1 MDRIRVK
8 NFGPIKSGL
17 SEQDGWMDIPK
28 FCVFIGNQ
36 GSGKSTIAKLYSTF
50 SWIEKA
56 LVRGDFTEK
65 WLGRKNK
72 LVNQFLPYHR
82 ISDYLIDSGDV
93 SDQTEIDYEGD
104 AYTISYRQ
112 SVLTATPKNEGSY
125 KLPQLMY
132 VPAERN
138 FIAYVKSP
146 KELKL
151 SSESLK
157 EFLTE
162 FENAKHELKASI
174 KLPVNGVD
182 LDYDRLNDVMNIRS
196 STYKIG
202 LTDSSSGFQS
212 IVPMFLVSR
221 YLSNKVKESINGGE
235 AGEPMSPK
243 ELNRFRK
250 SIAEIFSNKSLKE
263 DQKRA
268 AIQVLSEKFNK
279 SAFINI
285 VEEPEQNLFPSSQW
299 EMLKSLVRFA
309 NDLPDNKLLITTH
322 SPYILNW
329 FSISGL
335 AFEISKKISNND
347 ELKRKLK
354 QLLESSERVAPSEL
368 AFYEFSEIHGT
379 VKKLQTTEG
388 VVSGNNF
395 LNEYLRDSNTMLD
408 DLLEIEEL
416 AVS

>member
-1 MDRIRVK
+1 MNKIRVK
-8 NFGPIKSGL
+8 NFGPIKSGFP
-17 SEQDGWMDIPK
+17 EQNGWMDIPK

-56 LVRGDFTEK
+56 LVRGDFDEK

-82 ISDYLIDSGDV
+82 ISDYLVDSGDV

-112 SVLTATPKNEGSY
+112 SILTAIPKNEGSY

-162 FENAKHELKASI
+162 YENAKQDLKTSV

-182 LDYDRLNDVMNIRS
+182 LDYDRLNDVMNIKS
-196 STYKIG
+196 ANYKIG

-221 YLSNKVKESINGGE
+221 HLSNKVKESLNGE
-235 AGEPMSPK
+235 TGEPMSPK

-250 SIAEIFSNKSLKE
+250 AISEIFSNKSLKE

-279 SAFINI
+279 SAFVNI

-299 EMLKSLVRFA
+299 EMLKSLVQYA
-309 NDLPDNKLLITTH
+309 NQLPDNKLLITTH

-335 AFEISKKISNND
+335 AFEISKKLSENQG
-347 ELKRKLK
+347 LKEKLNK
-354 QLLESSERVAPSEL
+354 LLQISERVNPAEL
-368 AFYEFSEIHGT
+368 AFYEFSEVEGT
-379 VKKLQTTEG
+379 VKKLRTTEG
-388 VVSGNNF
+388 VVSGNNY
-395 LNEYLRDSNTMLD
+395 LNEYLRESNTMLD

-416 AVS
+416 ALLS

>member
-1 MDRIRVK
+1 MTKIRVK
-8 NFGPIKSGL
+8 NFGPIKLGFP
-17 SEQDGWMDIPK
+17 EQGGWMDIPK

-36 GSGKSTIAKLYSTF
+36 GSGKSTLAKLYSTF
-50 SWIEKA
+50 TWIEKA
-56 LVRGDFTEK
+56 LVRGDFNEK

-72 LVNQFLPYHR
+72 LLNQFLPYHR
-82 ISDYLIDSGDV
+82 IADYLVDSGEI

-104 AYTISYRQ
+104 AFSISYRE
-112 SVLTATPKNEGSY
+112 SFLTAIPKNEGTY
-125 KLPQLMY
+125 KLPQVMY

-162 FENAKHELKASI
+162 FENAKQDLKSSI

-182 LDYDRLNDVMNIRS
+182 LDYDRLNDVLNIRTS
-196 STYKIG
+196 SYKIG

-212 IVPMFLVSR
+212 IVPIFLVSR
-221 YLSNKVKESINGGE
+221 FLTHKVKESLLSDV
-235 AGEPMSPK
+235 GEPMSPK
-243 ELNRFRK
+243 ELSRFRK
-250 SIAEIFSNKSLKE
+250 AIAEIFTNKSLKE

-279 SAFINI
+279 SAFINT
-285 VEEPEQNLFPSSQW
+285 VEEPEQNLFPTSQW
-299 EMLKSLVRFA
+299 EMLKSLVSYA
-309 NDLPDNKLLITTH
+309 NELPDNKLLITTH

-335 AFEISKKISNND
+335 AFEISKKLDENE
-347 ELKRKLK
+347 ELKNKLNR
-354 QLLESSERVAPSEL
+354 LLLAKERVDPSSL
-368 AFYEFSEIHGT
+368 AFYEFSEVDGSIR
-379 VKKLQTTEG
+379 KLNTTEG

-395 LNEYLRDSNTMLD
+395 LNDYLRESNVMLD
-408 DLLEIEEL
+408 ELLEIEEL
-416 AVS
+416 AV

>member
-1 MDRIRVK
+1 MNRIRVK
-8 NFGPIKSGL
+8 NFGPIKSGFPDQ
-17 SEQDGWMDIPK
+17 EGWMDIPK

-36 GSGKSTIAKLYSTF
+36 GSGKSTLAKLYSSF

-56 LVRGDFTEK
+56 LVRGDFNEQ

-72 LVNQFLPYHR
+72 LLNQFLPYHR
-82 ISDYLIDSGDV
+82 ISDYLIDSGEV
-93 SDQTEIDYEGD
+93 SEQTEIDYEGD
-104 AYTISYRQ
+104 AYSISYRQ
-112 SVLTATPKNEGSY
+112 SFLTATPKNDGSY
-125 KLPQLMY
+125 KLPQIMY

-162 FENAKHELKASI
+162 FENAKQDLKTSV
-174 KLPVNGVD
+174 KLPVNGVE

-196 STYKIG
+196 AFYKIG
-202 LTDSSSGFQS
+202 LTDASSGFQS

-221 YLSNKVKESINGGE
+221 FLSNKVKESVQGDTSE
-235 AGEPMSPK
+235 SMSTK
-243 ELNRFRK
+243 ELTRFRK
-250 SIAEIFSNKSLKE
+250 TFSEIFNNKSLTA

-299 EMLKSLVRFA
+299 EMLKSLVGFA
-309 NDLPDNKLLITTH
+309 NEVKDNKLLITTH

-329 FSISGL
+329 LSISGL
-335 AFEISKKISNND
+335 AFEISKKLNGNE
-347 ELKRKLK
+347 ELKNKLNN
-354 QLLESSERVAPSEL
+354 LLQNKERVDPSHL
-368 AFYEFSEIHGT
+368 AFYEFSEAEGSI
-379 VKKLQTTEG
+379 KKLNTTEG
-388 VVSGNNF
+388 VVTGNNF
-395 LNEYLRDSNTMLD
+395 LNDYLRESNVMLD

-416 AVS
+416 AVR

>member
-1 MDRIRVK
+1 MNRIRIK
-8 NFGPIKSGL
+8 NFGPVKSGFH
-17 SEQDGWMDIPK
+17 ENDGWIDIPK

-36 GSGKSTIAKLYSTF
+36 GSGKSTLAKLYSTF
-50 SWIEKA
+50 SWMEKA
-56 LVRGDFTEK
+56 LVRGDFNEK
-65 WLGRKNK
+65 WLARKNK
-72 LVNQFLPYHR
+72 LANQFLPYHR
-82 ISDYLIDSGDV
+82 IADYLIESGDL
-93 SDQTEIDYEGD
+93 SQHTELDFEGD
-104 AYTISYRQ
+104 AFSISYRQ
-112 SVLTATPKNEGSY
+112 GVLTAKAKNEGNY

-162 FENAKHELKASI
+162 FENAKQDLRTSI

-182 LDYDRLNDVMNIRS
+182 LDYDRLNDVMNIRTS
-196 STYKIG
+196 GYKIG

-212 IVPMFLVSR
+212 VVPVYLVSR
-221 YLSNKVKESINGGE
+221 YLSQKVKESLNGD

-268 AIQVLSEKFNK
+268 AIQVLSERFNK
-279 SAFINI
+279 SAFVNI

-309 NDLPDNKLLITTH
+309 NQLQDNKLLITTH

-335 AFEISKKISNND
+335 AFQLSKKIVGNTELIKKLHKLLQED
-347 ELKRKLK
+347 EI
-354 QLLESSERVAPSEL
+354 VDPSEL
-368 AFYEFSEIHGT
+368 ACYEFSEVDGT
-379 VKKLQTTEG
+379 IRKLPITDG
-388 VVSGNNF
+388 VVSGRNY
-395 LNEYLRDSNTMLD
+395 LNEFLKESNNMLD
-408 DLLEIEEL
+408 NLLEIEEL
-416 AVS
+416 ALS

>member
-1 MDRIRVK
+1 M
-8 NFGPIKSGL
+8 
-17 SEQDGWMDIPK
+17 
-28 FCVFIGNQ
+28 
-36 GSGKSTIAKLYSTF
+36 
-50 SWIEKA
+50 
-56 LVRGDFTEK
+56 RGDFNEK
-65 WLGRKNK
+65 WLARKNK
-72 LVNQFLPYHR
+72 LANQFLPYHR
-82 ISDYLIDSGDV
+82 IADYLIESGDL
-93 SDQTEIDYEGD
+93 SQHTELDFEGD
-104 AYTISYRQ
+104 AFSISYRQ
-112 SVLTATPKNEGSY
+112 GVLTAKAKNEGNY

-162 FENAKHELKASI
+162 FENAKQDLRTSI

-182 LDYDRLNDVMNIRS
+182 LDYDRLNDVMNIRTS
-196 STYKIG
+196 GYKIG

-212 IVPMFLVSR
+212 VVPVYLVSR
-221 YLSNKVKESINGGE
+221 YLSQKVKESLNGD

-268 AIQVLSEKFNK
+268 AIQVLSERFNK
-279 SAFINI
+279 SAFVNI

-309 NDLPDNKLLITTH
+309 NQLQDNKLLITTH

-335 AFEISKKISNND
+335 AFQLSKKIVGNTELIKKLHKLLQED
-347 ELKRKLK
+347 EI
-354 QLLESSERVAPSEL
+354 VDPSEL
-368 AFYEFSEIHGT
+368 ACYEFSEVDGT
-379 VKKLQTTEG
+379 IRKLPITDG
-388 VVSGNNF
+388 VVSGRNY
-395 LNEYLRDSNTMLD
+395 LNEFLKESNNMLD
-408 DLLEIEEL
+408 NLLEIEEL
-416 AVS
+416 ALS

>member
-1 MDRIRVK
+1 
-8 NFGPIKSGL
+8 
-17 SEQDGWMDIPK
+17 MDIPK

-36 GSGKSTIAKLYSTF
+36 GSGKSTLAKLYSTF
-50 SWIEKA
+50 TWIEKA
-56 LVRGDFTEK
+56 LVRGDFNEK

-72 LVNQFLPYHR
+72 LLNQFLPYHR
-82 ISDYLIDSGDV
+82 IAEYLVDSGEI

-104 AYTISYRQ
+104 AFSISYRE
-112 SVLTATPKNEGSY
+112 SFLTAIPKNESTY
-125 KLPQLMY
+125 KLPQVMY

-162 FENAKHELKASI
+162 FENAKQDLKSSI

-182 LDYDRLNDVMNIRS
+182 LDYDRLNDVMNIRTS
-196 STYKIG
+196 SYKIG

-221 YLSNKVKESINGGE
+221 FLTHKVKESLLSDV
-235 AGEPMSPK
+235 GEPMSPK
-243 ELNRFRK
+243 ELSRFRK
-250 SIAEIFSNKSLKE
+250 AIAEIFTNKSLKE

-279 SAFINI
+279 SAFINT
-285 VEEPEQNLFPSSQW
+285 VEEPEQNLFPTSQW
-299 EMLKSLVRFA
+299 EMLKSLVSYA
-309 NDLPDNKLLITTH
+309 NELPDNKLLITTH

-335 AFEISKKISNND
+335 AFEISKKLDENE
-347 ELKRKLK
+347 ELKNKLNR
-354 QLLESSERVAPSEL
+354 LLLAKERVDPSSL
-368 AFYEFSEIHGT
+368 AFYEFSEVDGSIR
-379 VKKLQTTEG
+379 KLNTTEG

-395 LNEYLRDSNTMLD
+395 LNDYLRESNVMLD
-408 DLLEIEEL
+408 ELLEIEEL
-416 AVS
+416 AV

>member
-1 MDRIRVK
+1 MTKIRVK
-8 NFGPIKSGL
+8 NFGPIKLGFP
-17 SEQDGWMDIPK
+17 EQGGWMDIPK

-36 GSGKSTIAKLYSTF
+36 GSGKSTLAKLYSTF
-50 SWIEKA
+50 TWIEKA
-56 LVRGDFTEK
+56 LVRGDFNEK

-72 LVNQFLPYHR
+72 LLNQFLPYHR
-82 ISDYLIDSGDV
+82 IAEYLVDSGEI

-104 AYTISYRQ
+104 AFSISYRE
-112 SVLTATPKNEGSY
+112 SFLTAIPKNESTY
-125 KLPQLMY
+125 KLPQVMY

-162 FENAKHELKASI
+162 FENAKQDLKSSI

-182 LDYDRLNDVMNIRS
+182 LDYDRLNDVMNIRTS
-196 STYKIG
+196 SYKIG

-221 YLSNKVKESINGGE
+221 FLTHKVKESLLSDV
-235 AGEPMSPK
+235 GEPMSPK
-243 ELNRFRK
+243 ELSRFRK
-250 SIAEIFSNKSLKE
+250 AIAEIFTNKSLKE

-279 SAFINI
+279 SAFINT
-285 VEEPEQNLFPSSQW
+285 VEEPEQNLFPTSQW
-299 EMLKSLVRFA
+299 EMLKSLVSYA
-309 NDLPDNKLLITTH
+309 NELPDNKLLITTH

-335 AFEISKKISNND
+335 AFEISKKLDENE
-347 ELKRKLK
+347 ELKNKLNR
-354 QLLESSERVAPSEL
+354 LLLAKERVDPSSL
-368 AFYEFSEIHGT
+368 AFYEFSEVDGSI
-379 VKKLQTTEG
+379 KKLNTTEG

-395 LNEYLRDSNTMLD
+395 LNDYLRESNVMLD
-408 DLLEIEEL
+408 ELLEIEEL
-416 AVS
+416 AV

>member
-1 MDRIRVK
+1 MTKIRVK
-8 NFGPIKSGL
+8 NFGPIKLGFP
-17 SEQDGWMDIPK
+17 EQGGWMDIPK

-36 GSGKSTIAKLYSTF
+36 GSGKSTLAKLYSTF
-50 SWIEKA
+50 TWIEKA
-56 LVRGDFTEK
+56 LVRGDFNEK

-72 LVNQFLPYHR
+72 LLNQFLPYHR
-82 ISDYLIDSGDV
+82 IAEYLVDSGEI

-104 AYTISYRQ
+104 AFSISYRE
-112 SVLTATPKNEGSY
+112 SFLTAIPKNESTY
-125 KLPQLMY
+125 KLPQVMY

-162 FENAKHELKASI
+162 FENAKQDLKSSI

-182 LDYDRLNDVMNIRS
+182 LDYDRLNDVMNIRTS
-196 STYKIG
+196 SYKIG

-221 YLSNKVKESINGGE
+221 FLTHKVKESLLSDV
-235 AGEPMSPK
+235 GEPMSPK
-243 ELNRFRK
+243 ELSRFRK
-250 SIAEIFSNKSLKE
+250 AIAEIFTNKSLKE

-279 SAFINI
+279 SAFINT
-285 VEEPEQNLFPSSQW
+285 VEEPEQNLFPTSQW
-299 EMLKSLVRFA
+299 EMLKSLVSYA
-309 NDLPDNKLLITTH
+309 NELPDNKLLITTH

-335 AFEISKKISNND
+335 AFEISKKLDENE
-347 ELKRKLK
+347 ELKNKLNR
-354 QLLESSERVAPSEL
+354 LLLAKERVDPSSL
-368 AFYEFSEIHGT
+368 AFYEFSEVDGSIR
-379 VKKLQTTEG
+379 KLNTTEG

-395 LNEYLRDSNTMLD
+395 LNDYLRESNVMLD
-408 DLLEIEEL
+408 ELLEIEEL
-416 AVS
+416 AV